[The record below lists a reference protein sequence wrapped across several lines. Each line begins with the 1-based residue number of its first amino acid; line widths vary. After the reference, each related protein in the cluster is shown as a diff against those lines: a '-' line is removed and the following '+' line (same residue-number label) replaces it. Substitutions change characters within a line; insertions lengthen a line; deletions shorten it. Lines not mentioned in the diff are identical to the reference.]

1 MPDQPDDHTASR
13 KRTATPSAPS
23 SPTSPSAENENK
35 RAKLLDPARSPTP
48 NEPTDGTTTT
58 NSADQKP
65 DAGSAAKE
73 AAAAHPTTSE
83 PGDKDT
89 TAAVASQA
97 PVKQVV
103 EPDSTA
109 VAVAANEATADEAVS
124 HSDDAVPE
132 SRAFTYR
139 TGVVDCPL
147 SPGEMAE
154 LRAYYALDAE
164 RRAEER
170 ARALAEYDDEDED
183 EGEGEEG
190 GGRPASSPT
199 AEG

>member
-1 MPDQPDDHTASR
+1 MPDQPDDHPASR
-13 KRTATPSAPS
+13 KRTAIPSAPS

-48 NEPTDGTTTT
+48 KAPTDGTTT

-73 AAAAHPTTSE
+73 AVAAHQATVGTGE
-83 PGDKDT
+83 PGGIDT
-89 TAAVASQA
+89 AAAVASEA
-97 PVKQVV
+97 PVEQAV
-103 EPDSTA
+103 EADSTA
-109 VAVAANEATADEAVS
+109 VADAVNEA
-124 HSDDAVPE
+124 DAVPE

-139 TGVVDCPL
+139 TGIVDCPL

-170 ARALAEYDDEDED
+170 ARALAEYENEGDDEE
-183 EGEGEEG
+183 EEG